1 MGKKVHFLVPP
12 FYQAIFSAFV
22 APLIMFIML
31 RYRQNETSHYGWY
44 EVWMLVLIS
53 LLLFTSQVFQ
63 TKSYQNDKAG
73 RVAPV
78 NYLQIIYNF
87 VLDYL
92 VLKTTPSYSELV
104 GSIIIV
110 SSNLIIALLRLFNLI
125 K

>member
-1 MGKKVHFLVPP
+1 M
-12 FYQAIFSAFV
+12 
-22 APLIMFIML
+22 LI
-31 RYRQNETSHYGWY
+31 
-44 EVWMLVLIS
+44 LIS

-92 VLKTTPSYSELV
+92 VLKTTPSYSELL

-110 SSNLIIALLRLFNLI
+110 SSNLIIALLRLFNII